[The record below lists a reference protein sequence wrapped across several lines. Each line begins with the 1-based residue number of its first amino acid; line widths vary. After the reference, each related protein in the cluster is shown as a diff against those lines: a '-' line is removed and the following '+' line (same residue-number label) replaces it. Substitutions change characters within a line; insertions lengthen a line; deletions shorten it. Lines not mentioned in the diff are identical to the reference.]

1 MTQTYCQTQATKR
14 IGHPNENGCTS
25 FLLSLGQVRVGEECR
40 FFSSHYNVR
49 FSHWCRLTVNLDV
62 LSHFECYNMWII
74 HDFLCDWSSIQV
86 YCSHLLFNFFCSNG
100 VATLLRY
107 KELEK
112 TSFQEPMSVR
122 ISGDATETPAVIDS
136 AAILDESD
144 RLSQVGNYLMPFC

>member
-1 MTQTYCQTQATKR
+1 ML
-14 IGHPNENGCTS
+14 NGT
-25 FLLSLGQVRVGEECR
+25 
-40 FFSSHYNVR
+40 
-49 FSHWCRLTVNLDV
+49 T
-62 LSHFECYNMWII
+62 WIV
-74 HDFLCDWSSIQV
+74 HDFLFDWSSIRLIALI
-86 YCSHLLFNFFCSNG
+86 YCFNFCSNG